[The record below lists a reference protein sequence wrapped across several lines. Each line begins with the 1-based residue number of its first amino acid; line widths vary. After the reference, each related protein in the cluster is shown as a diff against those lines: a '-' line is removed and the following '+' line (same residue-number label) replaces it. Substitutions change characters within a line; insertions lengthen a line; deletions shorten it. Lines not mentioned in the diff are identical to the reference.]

1 MSVRITVDTGG
12 TFTDV
17 VVADPSGRFFLGK
30 ALTTPGR
37 SFDGLRAALAVAADE
52 MGRDLKSVLADT
64 DVLIFGTTRATNA
77 IVTRKTAKT
86 AFLTTE
92 GFPDVLVLKEG
103 GKFDPHDFSQP
114 YPDPYIPRRH
124 TFEVRGRI
132 DTEGGVVTPLDLQSI
147 RELLERIGAQGFE
160 AIAVCLIW
168 SIANPA
174 HELAVGRL
182 IEEMLP
188 GIPFTL
194 SHKLIPILREYR
206 RASTTA
212 IDASLK
218 PLMRSYLNAM
228 EADLRAEGFQGELL
242 ISTSIG
248 GCMHVGEIADRPIHT
263 VKSGPAMAPLAG
275 RVYAD
280 AERLGQNLIVCDA
293 GGTTFDVGLVR
304 DGALVYTRDTW
315 LGRQWVGDL
324 VSMSTVDVRSVGA
337 GGGSIARIDAGG
349 LLHVGPE
356 SAGANPGP
364 ACYGLG
370 GDKPTVT
377 DAAVV
382 LGYVDP
388 EYFNGGRIKLDAAA
402 ARRVLERLARQMG
415 RDVDA
420 TAFGILLIANELMIK
435 AIREITVVEGID
447 PRESTIVAGGGAAGL
462 NIFPIARELGCQ
474 QVVLPKTASALSACG
489 MQYADVVAEHSE
501 SLLTT
506 SEAFNFDGVS
516 KALSAI
522 RVGLETFSAPLTKG
536 LGKRHT
542 YSFGVEARYRFQVW
556 DLEIPIADPAIL
568 TRADVSG
575 LVEEFHRVHER
586 VFAVRDEDSIV
597 EFLNWKG
604 RVTVHLDRP
613 SAQRIATGARQTRS
627 HARRLAYFG
636 ADKRVD
642 TPVFR
647 DDDIRAGTEIHGPAI
662 IEMPTTTI
670 VVYPDMTVTCSPS
683 GNFVFMEARTET
695 MARVASR

>member
-1 MSVRITVDTGG
+1 MSIRITVDTGG

-17 VVADPSGRFFLGK
+17 VVSDASGRFYVGK
-30 ALTTPGR
+30 ALTTPAR
-37 SFDGLRAALAVAADE
+37 SFDGMRAALSVAAE
-52 MGRDLKSVLADT
+52 AMGRDVRGVLTDT
-64 DVLIFGTTRATNA
+64 DILIFGTTRATNA

-103 GKFDPHDFSQP
+103 GKFDPHDFTQA
-114 YPDPYIPRRH
+114 YPEPYIPRRF
-124 TFEVRGRI
+124 TFEVRERI
-132 DTEGGVVTPLDLQSI
+132 DAEGGVVTPLDVDGV
-147 RELLERIGAQGFE
+147 RRLLEQIGAKRFE

-174 HELAVGRL
+174 HELAVGKL

-188 GIPFTL
+188 GVPYTL
-194 SHKLIPILREYR
+194 SHQLIPILREYR

-218 PLMRSYLNAM
+218 PLMRSYLNTM
-228 EADLRAEGFQGELL
+228 EADLRAEGFGGELL
-242 ISTSIG
+242 VSTSIG
-248 GCMHVGEIADRPIHT
+248 GCMHTGDIAERPIHT

-275 RVYAD
+275 RVYA
-280 AERLGQNLIVCDA
+280 ESEQLGQNLIVCDA

-315 LGRQWVGDL
+315 LGRPWVGDL

-337 GGGSIARIDAGG
+337 GGGSIAWIDAGG

-356 SAGANPGP
+356 SAGSNPGP

-370 GDKPTVT
+370 GDRPTVT

-382 LGYVDP
+382 LGYIDP
-388 EYFNGGRIKLDAAA
+388 DYFNGGRIKLDESA
-402 ARRVLERLARQMG
+402 ARRVIERLAREMKTG
-415 RDVDA
+415 VDE

-447 PRESTIVAGGGAAGL
+447 PRESTIIAGGGAAGL
-462 NIFPIARELGCQ
+462 NIFPIARELGCL
-474 QVVLPKTASALSACG
+474 QVVLPETASALSACG
-489 MQYADVVAEHSE
+489 MQYADVMAEHSE

-506 SEAFNFDGVS
+506 SDAFDHEGVAR
-516 KALSAI
+516 ALSAI
-522 RVGLETFSAPLTKG
+522 RKRLDDFVTPLTQDQ
-536 LGKRHT
+536 KRRHSYT
-542 YSFGVEARYRFQVW
+542 FIAEARYRFQVW
-556 DLEIPIADPAIL
+556 DLEIPIGDPSIDTPAHV
-568 TRADVSG
+568 TR
-575 LVEEFHRVHER
+575 LVEEFHRAHER
-586 VFAVRDEDSIV
+586 VFAVRDEESVV

-613 SAQRIATGARQTRS
+613 DLRRSAPPRAQATPRAK
-627 HARRLAYFG
+627 RRACFG
-636 ADKRVD
+636 GKRVEA
-642 TPVFR
+642 PIYR
-647 DDDIRAGTEIHGPAI
+647 DGDIAAGTAVRGPAI

-670 VVYPDMTVTCSPS
+670 VVYPDMTVSYSSS
-683 GNFVFMEARTET
+683 GNFVLNESPAINI
-695 MARVASR
+695 AKVASL

>member
-17 VVADPSGRFFLGK
+17 VVSDKSGSFFLGK
-30 ALTTPGR
+30 ALTTPAR
-37 SFDGLRAALAVAADE
+37 SFDGLRAALAVAAEE
-52 MGRDLKSVLADT
+52 MGRDLKSILADT

-77 IVTRKTAKT
+77 IVTRTTAKT

-114 YPDPYIPRRH
+114 YPEPYVPRRH
-124 TFEVRGRI
+124 TFEVHERI
-132 DTEGGVVTPLDLQSI
+132 DAEGGVVTPLDIDGTRKLLTSI
-147 RELLERIGAQGFE
+147 GGQAFE

-174 HELAVGRL
+174 HELMVGKL
-182 IEEMLP
+182 IRQVLP

-194 SHKLIPILREYR
+194 SHELIPILREYR

-218 PLMRSYLNAM
+218 PLMRSYLEQM
-228 EADLRAEGFQGELL
+228 EADLKAEGFRGELL

-248 GCMHVGEIADRPIHT
+248 GCMHVNEIADRPVHT

-275 RVYAD
+275 RVH
-280 AERLGQNLIVCDA
+280 AETEQLGRNLIVCDA

-337 GGGSIARIDAGG
+337 GGGSIARIGAGG

-364 ACYGLG
+364 ACYGMG

-382 LGYVDP
+382 LGYIDP
-388 EYFNGGRIKLDAAA
+388 DYFNGGRIKLDVGGAE
-402 ARRVLERLARQMG
+402 RVLKRLAHQMARG
-415 RDVDA
+415 VDE

-462 NIFPIARELGCQ
+462 NILPIARELGCKRM
-474 QVVLPKTASALSACG
+474 VLPGTAGALSACG
-489 MQYADVVAEHSE
+489 MQYADVIAEHSE
-501 SLLTT
+501 TLVTT
-506 SEAFNFDGVS
+506 SDAFDFTGVN
-516 KALSAI
+516 KALG
-522 RVGLETFSAPLTKG
+522 RVRAKLDTFSAPLTRG
-536 LGKRHT
+536 LGKR
-542 YSFGVEARYRFQVW
+542 YSYAFSVEARYRFQVW
-556 DLEIPIADPAIL
+556 DLEIPIADSLAG
-568 TRADVSG
+568 TRSDVDG
-575 LVEEFHRVHER
+575 LVEEFHRAHER
-586 VFAVRDEDSIV
+586 VFAVRDEESIV

-604 RVTVHLDRP
+604 RVTVHLERP
-613 SAQRIATGARQTRS
+613 ASAVRTAKLTKPTRPCATRA
-627 HARRLAYFG
+627 AFFG
-636 ADKRVD
+636 TGKRVD
-642 TPVFR
+642 TPIFR
-647 DDDIRAGTEIHGPAI
+647 EADITPGALLAGPAI
-662 IEMPTTTI
+662 VEMPTTTV
-670 VVYPDMTVTCSPS
+670 VVYPGMAVSYSAD
-683 GNFVFMEARTET
+683 GNFVFDETGAKAGRTNG
-695 MARVASR
+695 R

>member
-17 VVADPSGRFFLGK
+17 VVSDASGRFYVGK
-30 ALTTPGR
+30 ALTTPAR
-37 SFDGLRAALAVAADE
+37 SFDGMRAALAIAAE
-52 MGRDLKSVLADT
+52 AMGRDVSDVLADT
-64 DVLIFGTTRATNA
+64 DILIFGTTRATNA

-103 GKFDPHDFSQP
+103 GKFDPHDFTQAFP
-114 YPDPYIPRRH
+114 EPYIPRRY

-132 DTEGGVVTPLDLQSI
+132 DAEGGVVTPLDI
-147 RELLERIGAQGFE
+147 GAVRALLEQIGSQGFE
-160 AIAVCLIW
+160 AIAVCFIW

-174 HELAVGRL
+174 HELALGEL

-188 GIPFTL
+188 GVPYTL
-194 SHKLIPILREYR
+194 SHQLIPILREYR

-218 PLMRSYLNAM
+218 PLMRSYLTAM
-228 EADLRAEGFQGELL
+228 EADLRAEGFSGELL

-248 GCMHVGEIADRPIHT
+248 GCMHAGDIAERPIHT

-275 RVYAD
+275 RVYAE

-315 LGRQWVGDL
+315 LGRPWVGDL

-356 SAGANPGP
+356 SAGSNPGP

-370 GDKPTVT
+370 GNRPTVT

-388 EYFNGGRIKLDAAA
+388 DYFNGGRIKLDEAA
-402 ARRVLERLARQMG
+402 ARRVIEHLARQMG
-415 RDVDA
+415 RGVDE
-420 TAFGILLIANELMIK
+420 TAYGILLIANELMIK
-435 AIREITVVEGID
+435 AIREITVAEGID

-462 NIFPIARELGCQ
+462 NIFPIARELGCL
-474 QVVLPKTASALSACG
+474 QVVLPETASALSACG

-506 SEAFNFDGVS
+506 SNAFDHEGV
-516 KALSAI
+516 ARVLGAI
-522 RVGLETFSAPLTKG
+522 RKRLDDFVAPLTQS
-536 LGKRHT
+536 RHRQ
-542 YSFGVEARYRFQVW
+542 YAYAFIAEARYRFQVW
-556 DLEIPIADPAIL
+556 DLEIPIGDPAI
-568 TRADVSG
+568 RSPADVAR
-575 LVEEFHRVHER
+575 LVDEFHRAHER
-586 VFAVRDEDSIV
+586 VFAVRDEESVV

-604 RVTVHLDRP
+604 RVTVFLDRP
-613 SAQRIATGARQTRS
+613 SSQSATHPRAQATPRAK
-627 HARRLAYFG
+627 RLACFG
-636 ADKRVD
+636 AKRVE
-642 TPVFR
+642 TPVYR
-647 DDDIRAGTEIHGPAI
+647 DGDIAAGTAVRGPAI

-670 VVYPDMTVTCSPS
+670 VVYPDMTVTYSSS
-683 GNFVFMEARTET
+683 GNFVLNEVPAAKIAKAAR
-695 MARVASR
+695 R